1 MTKEL
6 NEKLLDAVINNQADQ
21 VKTLLEQGA
30 DANCFEDS
38 ALVRPLHFAAVYDSA
53 DVIPILIA
61 AGADIHAM
69 TDCAETALT
78 LAKRHNSSKVLAAV
92 ESFYSATV
100 DDGIQ

>member
-1 MTKEL
+1 MTNPL

-21 VKTLLEQGA
+21 VKEFLEQGA

-53 DVIPILIA
+53 DVVPALMT
-61 AGADIHAM
+61 AGADINAM

-78 LAKRHNSSKVLAAV
+78 IAKRHNSSKVLAV
-92 ESFYSATV
+92 LERFYSVTV
-100 DDGIQ
+100 DDGVQ

>member
-21 VKTLLEQGA
+21 VKALLEQGA

-38 ALVRPLHFAAVYDSA
+38 AMVRPLHFAAVYDSA
-53 DVIPILIA
+53 DVVPILMA

-78 LAKRHNSSKVLAAV
+78 IAKRHNSSKVLAKL
-92 ESFYSATV
+92 ENFYSVTT
-100 DDGIQ
+100 DDELQ